1 MNTLL
6 TTRHP
11 VPPEPLSVLPPE
23 TTRVPRASLIDR
35 AAMRIGLWLLLWG
48 SRPVADTDAVD
59 RHRQRE
65 FLLAE
70 RERRDAEA
78 AMATRLWMHGA

>member
-11 VPPEPLSVLPPE
+11 VPPESLSVLPAG

-35 AAMRIGLWLLLWG
+35 AALRVGLWLLLWS
-48 SRPVADTDAVD
+48 SRPVTDTDAVD

-78 AMATRLWMHGA
+78 ALATRLWMHGA